1 MRSRVTLL
9 VLFLVALIM
18 APGLVACGDDEPA
31 AASCT
36 ENLCTEGETRCLGNV
51 LASCEV
57 LDGEGTPPRWRY
69 EACGASR
76 ACTGGPSGQACE
88 TRKCTN
94 LGTGSCL
101 DAQTLF
107 ICDESGLSSDPED
120 CASDEVCTSGACV
133 ESACGEGDTRCG
145 AGVVLTC
152 QGGSYAA
159 TDCATD
165 EVCLIEG
172 GEAACVAR
180 LCDPESAWC
189 EDGVAQVCN
198 HDGTEITTTAC
209 GSTEVCNSGFCEA
222 LLCNGNNNI
231 DPGSGI
237 TPADVVT
244 GDAIECEGE
253 ETQCLDEDSL
263 QVCQGGLWITQNCG
277 TNQVCADVDGVDA
290 CKAKAAPPLEK
301 IGKITFTLAGVPN
314 TFDLNARADYI
325 SSDTMLKIS
334 GASGTRKLELNF
346 APIEPLSVGQFSD
359 TGTSETVLTV
369 CYYDGGAVTE
379 SPGCAV
385 GFSHS
390 SSLYTAV
397 IDEWNGIGASVVGTF
412 ETTLNDAGGSTL
424 AITDGVFDVK
434 QK

>member
-1 MRSRVTLL
+1 MRSRLIILPSLL
-9 VLFLVALIM
+9 VSLVFAS
-18 APGLVACGDDEPA
+18 GLVGCGDDEPA
-31 AASCT
+31 PASCT
-36 ENLCTEGETRCLGNV
+36 NDLCTEGETRCLGNV
-51 LASCEV
+51 LATCEL
-57 LDGEGTPPRWRY
+57 LDGDGEPPRWRY
-69 EACGASR
+69 ESCGASR
-76 ACTGGPSGQACE
+76 ACTAGPSGQACE

-107 ICDESGLSSDPED
+107 ICDESGLSSDPQD
-120 CASDEVCTSGACV
+120 CASDEVCSSGACV
-133 ESACGEGDTRCG
+133 ESSCEEGATRCG
-145 AGVVLTC
+145 SGVVLTC
-152 QGGSYAA
+152 SSGVYEAS
-159 TDCATD
+159 DCGAD
-165 EVCLIEG
+165 EVCMVEG
-172 GEAACVAR
+172 GEATCVAR
-180 LCDPESAWC
+180 LCDPEAAWC

-198 HDGTEITTTAC
+198 YDGTEITTTTC
-209 GSTEVCNSGFCEA
+209 KGTEVCNSGFCEA
-222 LLCNGNNNI
+222 LLCNGKNNV
-231 DPGSGI
+231 DPGSGV
-237 TPADVVT
+237 AQSDVVS

-263 QVCQGGLWITQNCG
+263 QICQGGLWITQNCG
-277 TNQVCADVDGVDA
+277 SNQVCTDVDGVDA

-301 IGKITFTLAGVPN
+301 IGKITFNLAGVPN

-325 SSDTMLKIS
+325 SSDSMLKIG
-334 GASGTRKLELNF
+334 GASGTRKIELNF
-346 APIEPLSVGQFSD
+346 APIESLTVGQFSD

-369 CYYDGGAVTE
+369 CYYDGGEVVE

-390 SSLYTAV
+390 SSLYTAQ

-412 ETTLNDAGGSTL
+412 EATLNDAGGSTL